1 MNREIVVSV
10 VGANR
15 PGLVDTLSACLLAHG
30 ANWTESRMARM
41 ADRFAGVVRVSVSEA
56 NSADLIA
63 ALEMIS
69 EPGLYVYAET
79 AREVTP
85 DENACHLEL
94 TFTGRDRP
102 GIVHAVT
109 RALADFGI
117 SIDEF
122 ETRSQGGAWG
132 DGAMFDAR
140 AMLSAPEVVDVQA
153 LRRAVEAVS
162 PGMLVTVHAFSR
174 DRDD

>member
-10 VGANR
+10 VGTNR

-30 ANWTESRMARM
+30 ANWTESRMTRM
-41 ADRFAGVVRVSVSEA
+41 ADRFAGVLRVSVSEA
-56 NSADLIA
+56 NAPDLVA

-69 EPGLYVYAET
+69 EPGLYVYAEA
-79 AREVTP
+79 ARTNP
-85 DENACHLEL
+85 TDHQAFRLEL

-102 GIVHAVT
+102 GIVHALT
-109 RALADFGI
+109 RVLADFGI

-122 ETRSQGGAWG
+122 ETRSQAGHW
-132 DGAMFDAR
+132 DDSAMFDGR
-140 AMLSAPEVVDVQA
+140 AMLSAGQLVDVQT
-153 LRRAVEAVS
+153 LRRALEQAS

-174 DRDD
+174 GKPV